1 MSFRDPLFLLLL
13 LVLPGVIYFYLRQ
26 GRGTLRFSSVKN
38 LKNFPASWRIR
49 LRPLLLLL
57 YCAASA
63 LLVVALARPQKGI
76 EETKITTEGIDIV
89 LTVDVSGS
97 MQAEDFTLKGK
108 YVNRLEA
115 VKEAVRNFVSERVGD
130 RIGLVLFAGRPYTQC
145 PLTLDY
151 GVLLHLLD
159 QAKIGM
165 IEDGTAIGSALAT
178 SVNRLKD
185 STSKSKVIILLSD
198 GANNA
203 GSIDPL
209 TAASLAKTYGIKV
222 YTIGAGTRGRARY
235 PVKDFF
241 GNKAYRSVSIPIDE
255 ETLKQIAES
264 TEGYYFRATDTKL
277 LFSIYNRIDQ
287 LEKTT
292 AEVNVYVD
300 YRELFPYFLF
310 PGLILLILNVGLNN
324 TLLRKLP

>member
-13 LVLPGVIYFYLRQ
+13 LVLPPVIYFYLKQ
-26 GRGTLRFSSVKN
+26 GRGSLRYSSVKN
-38 LKNFPASWRIR
+38 LKNFPPSWRIR
-49 LRPLLLLL
+49 LRPLLLFL
-57 YCAASA
+57 YCAATA
-63 LLVVALARPQKGI
+63 LFVIALARPQKGI
-76 EETKITTEGIDIV
+76 EETKITTEGIDII

-97 MQAEDFTLKGK
+97 MRAEDFTLKGK

-115 VKEAVRNFVSERVGD
+115 VKEAVRNFISERVGD

-151 GVLLHLLD
+151 GILLNLLEK
-159 QAKIGM
+159 AKIGM

-209 TAASLAKTYGIKV
+209 TAATLAKTYGIKV
-222 YTIGAGTRGRARY
+222 YTIGAGTRGQARY

-241 GNKAYRSVSIPIDE
+241 GNKVYRPVSIPIDE
-255 ETLKQIAES
+255 ETLKQIAQITGGS
-264 TEGYYFRATDTKL
+264 YFRATDTKL
-277 LFSIYNRIDQ
+277 LFSIYNMIDR

-292 AEVNVYVD
+292 AEVTVYVD
-300 YRELFPYFLF
+300 YNELFPYFLF